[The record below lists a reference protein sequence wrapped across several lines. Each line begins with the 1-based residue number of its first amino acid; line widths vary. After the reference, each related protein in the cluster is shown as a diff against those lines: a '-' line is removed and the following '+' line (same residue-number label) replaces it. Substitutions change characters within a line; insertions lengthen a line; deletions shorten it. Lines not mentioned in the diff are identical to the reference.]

1 MQHTC
6 DRLFVRFHRTIPVCS
21 ICAFVLS
28 AGLSVSAQ
36 SLGPMLADNTAT
48 ATPPPSVGDAPA
60 GKSTVAGGTQQSGQK
75 TQSPTTEASTTV
87 PAQMQEVTVVG
98 KLDQQR
104 QEIVPSLGAT
114 VYTIDQQEI
123 QDLTQGNNIP
133 FSKLV
138 LRFPGVS
145 QDSEGSGSFHVRD
158 EHANVQ
164 YRINDVLIP
173 EGITSFG
180 SQFDTRF
187 ADHVDLITGA
197 LPAQYGFRESGILD
211 IHTKSGAFD
220 QGGEAEMYGG
230 SQGTIHPSF
239 EYGGQQGKLN
249 YYFSGNYLQDDLGIE
264 NPTASTNAIHDSTD
278 QYRGFAY
285 LSYIIDDSSRISLIA
300 GEAYNQFEIPNS
312 PNQQPAVDGTGAPF
326 TIPGAATF
334 DSTQLNER
342 QREQNNFE
350 VLAYQ
355 KSTDDFDFQ
364 ASIFNSYSSV
374 VFEPDQLGDLY
385 FNGVAG
391 GLNRSV
397 MTYGYQ
403 FDSAWRVTD
412 DHTIRGGV
420 LVEAQGASQ
429 VANTTV
435 IPEDGT
441 GAQDGTPETFNNT
454 DYSTAY
460 SYGLY
465 LQDEWKVT
473 KQLTLNYGGRMDFYQ
488 STQIRQNQLSPRVN
502 AVFTL
507 DKNTSFHGGY
517 ASYFTPPPLE
527 NIPQGA
533 DQEFA
538 GTSNAPST
546 DAAGNPLPNDPVKS
560 ERANYFDIGA
570 THNFTPEYQV
580 GLDAYYKTSTNT
592 LDDGQF
598 GAAPILSA
606 FNYAKGQ
613 ITGVELSQN
622 YTTKAGFSAYGNL
635 AVEKGIGTQV
645 NSAQSVLFSA
655 DDYNYISNHYIYLDH
670 SQTFTG
676 SAGVTYNISQT
687 ETRPYVELVCGS
699 GLRTDTD
706 TVPNGASVPAYDSVN
721 IGFTQGFKWAGVP
734 NLTARFDCTNVADQ
748 VYVLR
753 DGAGVGVFAP
763 QYGARRAFYG
773 GLSYSF

>member
-1 MQHTC
+1 MQNTC
-6 DRLFVRFHRTIPVCS
+6 AKYFSPVRLVPIFTAATLI
-21 ICAFVLS
+21 
-28 AGLSVSAQ
+28 VSSSLRLEAQ
-36 SLGPMLADNTAT
+36 SLGTMLADSTT
-48 ATPPPSVGDAPA
+48 PATPPPSVGDAPA
-60 GKSTVAGGTQQSGQK
+60 GKTTVAGGTKQSGQQ
-75 TQSPTTEASTTV
+75 TQTPTTETTTTV
-87 PAQMQEVTVVG
+87 PVQMQEVTVVG

-123 QDLTQGNNIP
+123 QDFTQGNNIP
-133 FSKLV
+133 FDKLV

-173 EGITSFG
+173 ESITSFG

-220 QGGEAEMYGG
+220 EGGDAEMYGG
-230 SQGTIHPSF
+230 SQGTIRPSF
-239 EYGGQQGKLN
+239 EDGGAQGKLN
-249 YYFSGNYLQDDLGIE
+249 YYFSGNYLQNDLGIE
-264 NPTASTNAIHDSTD
+264 NPTSSTDAIHDHTD

-312 PNQQPAVDGTGAPF
+312 PNQQGAVDGTGAPF
-326 TIPGAATF
+326 VIPGAPTF

-355 KSTDDFDFQ
+355 KSMDDFDFQ
-364 ASIFNSYSSV
+364 VSLFNSYSAV
-374 VFEPDQLGDLY
+374 VFEPDPLGDLF

-397 MTYGYQ
+397 MSNGLQ
-403 FDSAWRVTD
+403 FDSSYRVTD
-412 DHTIRGGV
+412 DHTIRGG
-420 LVEAQGASQ
+420 LLLNAQGASQ
-429 VANTTV
+429 VADTTV

-441 GAQDGTPETFNNT
+441 GAQDGLPETFHNR

-460 SYGLY
+460 SYGFY
-465 LQDEWKVT
+465 LQDEWKIT
-473 KQLTLNYGGRMDFYQ
+473 KQFTLNYGGRFDIYQ
-488 STQIRQNQLSPRVN
+488 SSQIRQNQLSPRIN
-502 AVFTL
+502 AVYTL

-527 NIPQGA
+527 NIPQGSA
-533 DQEFA
+533 GEFA
-538 GTSNAPST
+538 GTSNAPSV

-560 ERANYFDIGA
+560 ERANYFDVGA

-580 GLDAYYKTSTNT
+580 GLDAYFKQSTNT

-613 ITGVELSQN
+613 IFGVEFSQS
-622 YTTKAGFSAYGNL
+622 YTTKAGFSAYGNI
-635 AVEKGIGTQV
+635 AVEQGIGTQV

-676 SAGVTYNISQT
+676 SAGISYNISQT
-687 ETRPYVELVCGS
+687 ETRPYVEMVCGS

-706 TVPNGASVPAYDSVN
+706 SAPNGGSVPAYDSINV
-721 IGFTQGFKWAGVP
+721 GFTQGFKWAGAP
-734 NLTARFDCTNVADQ
+734 NLTARFDVTNVGDQ
-748 VYVLR
+748 IYVLR
-753 DGAGVGVFAP
+753 DGSGVGVFAP